1 MRKTI
6 LPLVFVSFCG
16 DCFGVDIIRTH
27 SLMSCNKKFLS
38 KIKVDKKVS
47 RKVKNFAKKAL
58 IASAVIDS
66 GITAYHAAPFVKS
79 YAKSLALRLGIVKQ
93 PVVENGWAKNW
104 NYFKPYIAPST
115 FFTLAAFFT
124 CALRLSL
131 SRDNMEAWQS
141 DIETENHETES
152 LIISE
157 DTVTENEEEVL
168 SEGSSDAT
176 LFLENDIPE
185 KINTVTESNEENTDE
200 SEWKDIS
207 YDEIENT
214 EQLILTNKENTSA
227 ADESKRTDIRDKANI
242 SVEDYEQSKFVIDL
256 IKAQINN
263 ISRSYDSR
271 FMWGIYNGQ
280 INDAIER
287 VSNEDLKSMLYS
299 QFESLKTTEDAY
311 VQIFATKDRLQMRN
325 QLLTG
330 SQLIS
335 TALENLQQ
343 SRKTIQQQYEH

>member
-1 MRKTI
+1 MRKAI

-79 YAKSLALRLGIVKQ
+79 YAKSLALRLGMVKQ

-104 NYFKPYIAPST
+104 NYFKLYIAPST

-131 SRDNMEAWQS
+131 SRGNMEAWQS

-185 KINTVTESNEENTDE
+185 KINTVTESNEENT
-200 SEWKDIS
+200 
-207 YDEIENT
+207 
-214 EQLILTNKENTSA
+214 
-227 ADESKRTDIRDKANI
+227 DESKRTDIRDKANI

>member
-1 MRKTI
+1 MRKAI

-79 YAKSLALRLGIVKQ
+79 YAKSLALRLGMVKQ

-131 SRDNMEAWQS
+131 SRGNMEAWQS

-200 SEWKDIS
+200 S
-207 YDEIENT
+207 
-214 EQLILTNKENTSA
+214 
-227 ADESKRTDIRDKANI
+227 KRTDIRDKANI

-271 FMWGIYNGQ
+271 LMWGIYNGQ

-343 SRKTIQQQYEH
+343 SRKMIQQQYEH